1 MSAFVAAL
9 QLTRPTRATIKYL
22 MQDIWARRTETGLTG
37 EEFREEVLLHFLR
50 HIGEAHTAFSD
61 EEGWSGKSK
70 EPGPPVDVMV
80 IPPEGERRFAYV
92 STFGSSLKK
101 SGEPLAPGG
110 KRRMEFVLAAP
121 QTGDGKADL
130 AMLNLAA
137 NTVRQFAKLAHVQS
151 VRVSRGET
159 VQFARKPKPMFDGS
173 KQVAFAFMAPRLPA
187 DGFETLRLKGGEK
200 VDFVALMPIYREE
213 LVYAHRKGPVRL
225 AQALETG
232 GAAEMVAIDR
242 RPVVRSLWSRILG
255 R

>member
-1 MSAFVAAL
+1 VL
-9 QLTRPTRATIKYL
+9 QLTRVTRVTIKYL
-22 MQDIWARRTETGLTG
+22 MQNIWGRRTETGLTG

-61 EEGWSGKSK
+61 QDGWAGKSK
-70 EPGPPVDVMV
+70 EPGPPIDVLV
-80 IPPEGERRFAYV
+80 VPPEDERRFAYV
-92 STFGSSLKK
+92 STFGGSLKK
-101 SGEPLAPGG
+101 SGDTLASGG

-173 KQVAFAFMAPRLPA
+173 KQVAFAFMPPRLPA
-187 DGFETLRLKGGEK
+187 DGFETLRLKSGEK
-200 VDFVALMPIYREE
+200 VDFIAPMPIYRDE
-213 LVYAHRKGPVRL
+213 LAYAHRKGPEKL
-225 AQALETG
+225 AQALEAG
-232 GAAEMVAIDR
+232 GATEMVAIDR
-242 RPVVRSLWSRILG
+242 QPVKRSLWSRILG